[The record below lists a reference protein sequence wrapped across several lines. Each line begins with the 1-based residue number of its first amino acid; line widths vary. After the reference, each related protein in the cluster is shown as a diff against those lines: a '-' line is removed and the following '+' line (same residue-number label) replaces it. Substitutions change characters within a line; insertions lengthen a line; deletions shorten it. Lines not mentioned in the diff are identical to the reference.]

1 MEKERLS
8 RAYTATSAAVKF
20 YGSLSPDN
28 SVGGSSVGSM
38 KVSNLRRR
46 GFSRE
51 GEGEGERDSDLND
64 VVQSRPFTTPMK
76 DGGDA
81 HGHGHEHEGA
91 AENTSGKERER
102 SPTLNVS
109 AIERELTTALMLHDV
124 DHLQQAD
131 TRTDAT
137 AESYEDDLYFQRP
150 RIVQVLYL
158 CICCAGWHQ
167 LH

>member
-28 SVGGSSVGSM
+28 SVGESTVGNMNVSS
-38 KVSNLRRR
+38 LRRG

-51 GEGEGERDSDLND
+51 GEGDRDGDLQE

-76 DGGDA
+76 AGDVA
-81 HGHGHEHEGA
+81 HSHEHHEHEVGM
-91 AENTSGKERER
+91 EHTSGKERER

-109 AIERELTTALMLHDV
+109 AIQKELTTALMLHDV
-124 DHLQQAD
+124 EHLQQTD
-131 TRTDAT
+131 THTDAT
-137 AESYEDDLYFQRP
+137 AESYEDDQYFQRP
-150 RIVQVLYL
+150 RIIQVTNM
-158 CICCAGWHQ
+158 
-167 LH
+167 